1 MQTCATT
8 PVFFFFYIHSVF
20 MPADN
25 KERGSVHAGGGVAA
39 NSWQLFRYLLSL
51 SPPFLYIST
60 LVSLETES
68 EPPREGGVGG

>member
-8 PVFFFFYIHSVF
+8 LFFLPMVFPPFYIHSVF

-25 KERGSVHAGGGVAA
+25 KERGSIHAGGGVAA
-39 NSWQLFRYLLSL
+39 NSWQLFKYLLSL

-60 LVSLETES
+60 LVSVETE
-68 EPPREGGVGG
+68 RRGG